1 MYLRYLPR
9 TGGLKVSNKYPKEE
23 TYSECPFCGK
33 KLKCKEKSLG
43 YEFHI
48 LRKHMIG
55 KRKGEKA

>member
-1 MYLRYLPR
+1 M
-9 TGGLKVSNKYPKEE
+9 SNKYPKEE